1 MRHAQLAMCAPRPRG
16 STFAAIAYAIQHH
29 SNNSFSTIE
38 RRIALQPA
46 RSRWSPAWWRC
57 RSRSWSHVRPGEL
70 GTLKHESLPE
80 GKTVKNRLH
89 LDLRPAD
96 QAAEVARL
104 EALGARRVSIGQG
117 GVGWVVM
124 ADPDG
129 NEFDVLQPLTPDEL
143 PPGHD
148 SLGRRI

>member
-1 MRHAQLAMCAPRPRG
+1 MPSSFYQLAIDCHDPHALAR
-16 STFAAIAYAIQHH
+16 FWAAVLDQPILYETDDEVIVGADEHAY
-29 SNNSFSTIE
+29 
-38 RRIALQPA
+38 
-46 RSRWSPAWWRC
+46 
-57 RSRSWSHVRPGEL
+57 PGL
-70 GTLKHESLPE
+70 VFGPVPE

-96 QAAEVARL
+96 QGAEVARL
-104 EALGARRVSIGQG
+104 EALGARQVSVGQG
-117 GVGWVVM
+117 DVSWVVM

-148 SLGRRI
+148 ALGRRIAAGTRA

>member
-70 GTLKHESLPE
+70 NTLKHESLPE
-80 GKTVKNRLH
+80 GKAVKNRLH
-89 LDLRPAD
+89 INLAPPPDGD
-96 QAAEVARL
+96 QAAEVSRL
-104 EALGARRVSIGQG
+104 EGLGARHVDVGQD
-117 GVGWVVM
+117 
-124 ADPDG
+124 ASPDRKSTRL
-129 NEFDVLQPLTPDEL
+129 N
-143 PPGHD
+143 
-148 SLGRRI
+148 